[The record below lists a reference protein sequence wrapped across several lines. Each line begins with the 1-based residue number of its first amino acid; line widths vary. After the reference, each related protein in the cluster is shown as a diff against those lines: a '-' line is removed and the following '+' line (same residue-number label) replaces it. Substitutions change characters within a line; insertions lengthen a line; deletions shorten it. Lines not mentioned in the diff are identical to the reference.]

1 MWKLF
6 REAGPFGLSPLGYLF
21 GISEPISPTAEIR
34 RAVFRHSSLL
44 FFFESRFDI
53 RINSSEAANKRS
65 SGNIFCVISTSLGKK
80 ASRQSLIAHSHGACG

>member
-34 RAVFRHSSLL
+34 RAVFRHSDCC
-44 FFFESRFDI
+44 ERAD
-53 RINSSEAANKRS
+53 EA
-65 SGNIFCVISTSLGKK
+65 
-80 ASRQSLIAHSHGACG
+80 IAKGDS